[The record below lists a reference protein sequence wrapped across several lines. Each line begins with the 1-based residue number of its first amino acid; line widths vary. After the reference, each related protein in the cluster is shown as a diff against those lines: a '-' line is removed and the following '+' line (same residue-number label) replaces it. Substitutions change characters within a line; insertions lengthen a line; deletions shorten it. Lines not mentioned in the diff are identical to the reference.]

1 MVLALLIL
9 VVAATLLCCWLAV
22 SSISCML
29 CHVIHFTAILCLEKV
44 ALQFAFFF
52 FLSCSSQILCP
63 LGKDNCCFL
72 TLILFF
78 FVRVSYVLDCTSAT
92 WSLCFI

>member
-29 CHVIHFTAILCLEKV
+29 CHVIHFTAILW
-44 ALQFAFFF
+44 
-52 FLSCSSQILCP
+52 
-63 LGKDNCCFL
+63 KDNCCFL